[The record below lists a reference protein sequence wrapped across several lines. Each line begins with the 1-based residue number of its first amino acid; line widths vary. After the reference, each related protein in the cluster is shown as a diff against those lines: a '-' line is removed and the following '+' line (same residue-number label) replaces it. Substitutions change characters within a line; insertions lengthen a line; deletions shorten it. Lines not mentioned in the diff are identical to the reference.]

1 MTKAKE
7 TLPTVTHDGG
17 RLIRCRNQRLKGGV
31 MQACNQALLYLFH
44 GKVEVKCPRCGQ
56 VTQAEILQ

>member
-1 MTKAKE
+1 MAKADK
-7 TLPTVTHDGG
+7 TLPATTHDGG

-31 MQACNQALLYLFH
+31 MQACNQALMYLFY
-44 GKVEVKCPRCGQ
+44 GKAEIKCPRCGQ